1 MLEIPGT
8 ASLPAMK
15 TIWEIAKEE
24 RDQTG
29 HTQTREGTS
38 RKTCWQNF
46 RFVAKGSEIS
56 SRFHISNVLVI
67 TLEPEMAIFSNYQLI
82 FALLSV
88 LHIADLEARPRSLE
102 DLERLKVLD
111 EIRDLSSVITLID
124 IPEDNTPKG
133 PEDEDDNGSGTENTE
148 NAQCRGLFN
157 NIQDVNASANGTKDA
172 PDLIH
177 ANYDT
182 LCDKT
187 DNDKIKKLPVYIVGW
202 ELKEHCGD
210 VNTIPFKRFRLDEYH
225 AKKPRF
231 DIPGMCI
238 PMVRLLSLIS
248 LTWNSGSV
256 QPRNGQ

>member
-1 MLEIPGT
+1 M
-8 ASLPAMK
+8 
-15 TIWEIAKEE
+15 
-24 RDQTG
+24 
-29 HTQTREGTS
+29 
-38 RKTCWQNF
+38 
-46 RFVAKGSEIS
+46 
-56 SRFHISNVLVI
+56 
-67 TLEPEMAIFSNYQLI
+67 
-82 FALLSV
+82 
-88 LHIADLEARPRSLE
+88 
-102 DLERLKVLD
+102 LD

-157 NIQDVNASANGTKDA
+157 NIQEVNASANGTKDA

-238 PMVRLLSLIS
+238 PMKGKEMTLLMVDPDAPSKDSHRCRSWLHWLVVNIPVS
-248 LTWNSGSV
+248 
-256 QPRNGQ
+256 